1 MLIDFLC
8 CAYQR
13 DTILIV
19 QTQSLEQL
27 YDLWP
32 DNRVGAWVLE
42 WFTGI
47 EQIHWYCEEDP
58 SIKEQ
63 ISLET
68 YFISFQHHPR
78 NTTLHWANQN

>member
-19 QTQSLEQL
+19 QTQSLAQL
-27 YDLWP
+27 YALWP
-32 DNRVGAWVLE
+32 DSRVGAWVLE
-42 WFTGI
+42 WFTGV
-47 EQIHWYCEEDP
+47 EQIHWYCDEDTN
-58 SIKEQ
+58 IKEQ

-68 YFISFQHHPR
+68 YFINFKCHPHN
-78 NTTLHWANQN
+78 NTVCWAPHS